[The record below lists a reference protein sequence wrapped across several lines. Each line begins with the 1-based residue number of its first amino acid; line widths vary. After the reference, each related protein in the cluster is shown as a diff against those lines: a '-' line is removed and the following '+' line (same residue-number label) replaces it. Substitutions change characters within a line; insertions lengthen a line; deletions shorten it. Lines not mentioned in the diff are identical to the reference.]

1 MSGHWNVDSIGDAL
15 AADFDGS
22 LSGLGME
29 LGTGSFNMSDTLM
42 ALPTLNSLKQE
53 KEARSSEANNQCN
66 ENVVRPSQMVL
77 QGKKNRLVLG
87 NYGDCSLTTKRF
99 CVSTEREATD
109 TSQASRYNYSS
120 SVPDLHVSSITHVF
134 QLSSDSV
141 FSFHCQN
148 VSTQQNNSSVT
159 PHGFHNAEF
168 QYILGAATAL
178 GTRKHDETMTYLNQ
192 GQSYEIKLKMLGDL
206 TEMRGRLIKSLL
218 KVGFQERRL
227 QFAEKEQITQWQQA
241 HPSERI
247 LEIGMTEVYHIDIP
261 LSYGVYEARN
271 DPQSVNKCEFLWDPT
286 KETGVFIRVN
296 CISTEFT
303 PKKHGGEK
311 GVPFYIQVES
321 YNHDGDVDKLHVA
334 SCQVKV
340 FKPKGADRK
349 QKTDKERMVKRT
361 QSEQEKFRP
370 SYDCTVLTESS
381 AETLCSSSPPTHVFN
396 LSSACLSIANSV
408 NNSQKTSSPDLTI
421 AFKPIEQNQS
431 PPSPVTDVISM
442 PRVCP
447 QTTSCPLSLDATVS
461 EVSQWLKQNR
471 LSQYIETFT
480 NYCGSDLLR
489 LTRNDIIQICG
500 FADGIRLFSTLQSR
514 RIPPC
519 LTLYVCPSSEKVF
532 RAIFLDNLT
541 VADLVVQLSTV
552 FDLSL
557 QNQVTLC
564 CSGPSDIKV
573 LLTDEVI
580 QNMNDEGM
588 FTLELIRDQFGD
600 VCQVILKPYSP

>member
-53 KEARSSEANNQCN
+53 KEARSDPHNTNGSSEANNQCN

-206 TEMRGRLIKSLL
+206 TEMRGRLIKTFHYPMEFMKL
-218 KVGFQERRL
+218 GM
-227 QFAEKEQITQWQQA
+227 I
-241 HPSERI
+241 PSQLI
-247 LEIGMTEVYHIDIP
+247 
-261 LSYGVYEARN
+261 N
-271 DPQSVNKCEFLWDPT
+271 
-286 KETGVFIRVN
+286 VN

>member
-53 KEARSSEANNQCN
+53 KEARSDPHNTNGSSEANNQCN

-109 TSQASRYNYSS
+109 TSQASSS

-206 TEMRGRLIKSLL
+206 TEMRGRLIK
-218 KVGFQERRL
+218 
-227 QFAEKEQITQWQQA
+227 
-241 HPSERI
+241 
-247 LEIGMTEVYHIDIP
+247 
-261 LSYGVYEARN
+261 
-271 DPQSVNKCEFLWDPT
+271 
-286 KETGVFIRVN
+286 VN